1 MCKKA
6 LDLPL
11 AVNYLLIAVFY
22 KRIFCF
28 DEAVVLKHPFK
39 LTNCMKKNLLLLFMF
54 FCLTTTLALA
64 QDRTITG
71 KVVDKDGQPVP
82 GATVIVKGTTTGA
95 STKADGTFSL
105 NVPSNATLIISFIG
119 MATQEIIVGSQ
130 SQITVTMK
138 DENSLLDEIVVTGL
152 ASNVKR
158 SNLANAVSS
167 ISAKELVGI
176 TSPPTF
182 DGALYGKLT
191 GANIV
196 KTSGAPGGGIAIR
209 LRGISSIVGQNQPLF
224 IVDGVYLDNSEIP
237 SGIRFASGANAGNE
251 EQASNRI
258 ADLSSFD
265 IERVEVLKGAS
276 AAAIYGSRANAGVV
290 IITTKKGNAGKTR
303 FNFEQLVGTARAIKL
318 LGQRNYD
325 TEAKVRGFFDE
336 TTPAGVAAADAEV
349 AKWNAA
355 RNGGGL
361 YDYEKEVYGNV
372 GGIFQTNLSASG
384 GSNRTTFY
392 TSASIRN
399 EEGIIRGTGYR
410 RRNFRLNLTHKLSK
424 YLKITT
430 GSYFVNSVADRSF
443 TGNENEGGLSY
454 GYNLAFTRPWNNQF
468 PNERG
473 EYPDNPTASG
483 NPLFVRDAMYNREE
497 VFRTIQSLN
506 LEFNLLQRD
515 NMLLQFN
522 FGGGIDIFKH
532 GTFTFVSPQ
541 HQAQRGITNGFL
553 SEGANTVT
561 NGNYQGAFVYNLN
574 LGTTDLTSQLGFTN
588 IYINRDFLL
597 SRGTQLK
604 PDQFNIQQA
613 GAQAVDQALAQE
625 QDFGYF
631 FQQEA
636 NFNNRVILSA
646 GVRLDKSTL
655 NGDPNKLYAFPK
667 ASVAVNVANFDFWTL
682 KETVNQ
688 VKVRAAFGQ
697 TGSSPGF
704 GSLFTGFNNVNIGG
718 LSGTTISGVRGNRN
732 LEPEIATEIEAGID
746 LGFFGNRF
754 FLEATYYT
762 RNVRN
767 LLIQRALPSSSGFA
781 SEISDAADLVNRGFE
796 LSLGGDLFTKENFAW
811 TSQLRFWFNRSEI
824 TRLDVPAFAPAGTAF
839 GLGLGTFYIEQGQS
853 VTQFKG
859 TDADGNIV
867 TVGDALPDYQVSWN
881 NTMRIMKNFELSFLW
896 HYSKGGNNL
905 NLSLF
910 LTDLGRTSFDYD
922 TPEGEARRN
931 STGSARYL
939 EDATYLRLREVAL
952 FYNLPKNWIK
962 NFSQGTIENV
972 KVGIS
977 AQNWITITDYKW
989 YDPEVSTKGGG
1000 GLSSGVDVAPF
1011 PSSKRIFFHLSA
1023 TF

>member
-1 MCKKA
+1 
-6 LDLPL
+6 
-11 AVNYLLIAVFY
+11 
-22 KRIFCF
+22 
-28 DEAVVLKHPFK
+28 
-39 LTNCMKKNLLLLFMF
+39 MKKKVLLSFM
-54 FCLTTTLALA
+54 CLCITATLAFA
-64 QDRTITG
+64 QSRTVTG
-71 KVVDKDGQPVP
+71 KVVDKDGQPIP
-82 GATVIVKGTTTGA
+82 GATVIVKGTTNGT
-95 STKADGTFSL
+95 STKGDGTYSL
-105 NVPSNATLIISFIG
+105 SVPNNATLIFTFIG
-119 MATQEIIVGSQ
+119 MTNQEVIVGTQ
-130 SQITVTMK
+130 SQINVTMK
-138 DENSLLDEIVVTGL
+138 EENALLDEIVVTGL
-152 ASNVKR
+152 VSNVKR

-258 ADLSSFD
+258 ADLSTYD
-265 IERVEVLKGAS
+265 IERVEILKGAS

-303 FNFEQLVGTARAIKL
+303 FNFEQLIGTARAIKL
-318 LGQRNYD
+318 LGQRSYD
-325 TEAKVRGFFDE
+325 TEAKVRAFFSD
-336 TTPAGVAAADAEV
+336 PNSAAADAEV

-355 RNGGGL
+355 RSAVGGDL
-361 YDYEKEVYGNV
+361 FDYEKESYGNI

-384 GSNRTTFY
+384 GNNRTTFY
-392 TSASIRN
+392 ASTSIRN

-410 RRNFRLNLTHKLSK
+410 RRNFRLNLSHKISK
-424 YLKITT
+424 YLKLTT

-454 GYNLAFTRPWNNQF
+454 GYSLAFTRPWNNLF

-473 EYPDNPTASG
+473 VYPDNPTASG
-483 NPLFVRDAMYNREE
+483 NPLFVRDGMYNREE
-497 VFRTIQSLN
+497 VFRTIQSVN
-506 LEFNLLQRD
+506 LEFNLLQQD

-522 FGGGIDIFKH
+522 VGGGVDIFKH
-532 GTFTFVSPQ
+532 GTYTFVSPL
-541 HQAQRGITNGFL
+541 HQAQRGVTNGFL
-553 SEGANTVT
+553 SEGSNTVI
-561 NGNYQGAFVYNLN
+561 NGNYQSAFVFNLN
-574 LGTTDLTSQLGFTN
+574 LGTTDLTSQLGFTS
-588 IYINRDFLL
+588 IYKNRDFLL

-604 PDQFNIQQA
+604 PGQFNIQQA
-613 GAQAVDQALAQE
+613 GAQAVDQTLGQE

-636 NFNNRVILSA
+636 NFNNKVILTA

-667 ASVAVNVANFDFWTL
+667 ASVAVNVANFDFWTF

-697 TGSSPGF
+697 TGSSPSF

-718 LSGTTISGVRGNRN
+718 LSGTTIAGVRGNRN

-746 LGFFGNRF
+746 FGFFGNRF

-762 RNVRN
+762 RNVKN
-767 LLIQRALPSSSGFA
+767 LLIQRSLPSSSGFA
-781 SEISDAADLVNRGFE
+781 SEISDAADLVNRGLE
-796 LSLGGDLFTKENFAW
+796 ISLGGDPFTGANFAW
-811 TSQLRFWFNRSEI
+811 TTQFRFWFNRSEV
-824 TRLDVPAFAPAGTAF
+824 TRLDVPAFAPPGTAF

-859 TDADGNIV
+859 RDADGNIV
-867 TVGDALPDYQVSWN
+867 TLGDATPDFQLSWN
-881 NTMRIMKNFELSFLW
+881 NTMKIMKDFELSFLW
-896 HYSKGGNNL
+896 HYKKGGNNL

-922 TPEGEARRN
+922 TPEGEARRTG
-931 STGSARYL
+931 SGSARYL
-939 EDATYLRLREVAL
+939 GTG
-952 FYNLPKNWIK
+952 IK
-962 NFSQGTIENV
+962 
-972 KVGIS
+972 
-977 AQNWITITDYKW
+977 
-989 YDPEVSTKGGG
+989 
-1000 GLSSGVDVAPF
+1000 
-1011 PSSKRIFFHLSA
+1011 
-1023 TF
+1023 